1 MNDTFK
7 DLVNEFKCFHE
18 KNPEVYKNLSSEMIV
33 NRIRWETDVMTTDK
47 DYKINNDYKPFY
59 SRLFM
64 AEHKQYENFFR
75 KRGSHADNID
85 WSSYVVQESHSAAKV
100 S

>member
-1 MNDTFK
+1 
-7 DLVNEFKCFHE
+7 
-18 KNPEVYKNLSSEMIV
+18 MIV

-75 KRGSHADNID
+75 KNIYKYTKVFLKKPKL
-85 WSSYVVQESHSAAKV
+85 SSKIEYVCF
-100 S
+100 